1 MANITIGGNPI
12 QTIGDLPAKGTKVPD
27 FELVKN
33 DMSKVSLKDFA
44 GKRLVLN
51 IFPSL
56 ETSICASS
64 IRRFNK
70 EAAELKNTQVI
81 CISRDLPFTQAR
93 FCGTEGITNA
103 ITLSDF
109 ATGQFGKDYQ
119 LEISTGQWAHLLSRA
134 VIVTDENHKVIY
146 TQQVPEIGE
155 EPNYEAALA
164 VLNKVLI

>member
-1 MANITIGGNPI
+1 MANITLKGNAI
-12 QTIGDLPAKGTKVPD
+12 QTIGELPAKGTKVPD

-33 DMSKVSLKDFA
+33 DLSKASMKDFA

-56 ETSICASS
+56 DTGICAASV
-64 IRRFNK
+64 RRFNK
-70 EAAELKNTQVI
+70 EAAGLKNTQVL
-81 CISRDLPFTQAR
+81 CISRDLPFAQAR
-93 FCGTEGITNA
+93 FCGTEGINNA

-119 LEISTGQWAHLLSRA
+119 LEITTGPMAHLLSRA
-134 VIVTDENHKVIY
+134 VIVLDENQKVIY
-146 TQQVPEIGE
+146 TQQIPEIVD

-164 VLNKVLI
+164 VLK

>member
-1 MANITIGGNPI
+1 MAKITISGNPI

-44 GKRLVLN
+44 EKRLVLN

-56 ETSICASS
+56 ETSICAAS

-70 EAAELKNTQVI
+70 EAAELKNTQVL

-119 LEISTGQWAHLLSRA
+119 LEISTGPWAHLLSRV
-134 VIVTDENHKVIY
+134 VIVTDENHKVLY